1 MSFQG
6 MNFRGMNF
14 RGLATGAT
22 LAVLVL
28 SLGACHSASVLKGA
42 GYSDPRLS
50 ERIEKAYD
58 ARDACL
64 ARNAAPSVS
73 GESDVAN
80 IARAVALSCMPET
93 DKLIAV
99 TNPFQDPQVTA
110 AILKDN
116 DGKAMRYVLLARGEG
131 PN

>member
-1 MSFQG
+1 MNLQG
-6 MNFRGMNF
+6 RST
-14 RGLATGAT
+14 RAALATRVA
-22 LAVLVL
+22 LAALVL

-50 ERIEKAYD
+50 GRIEDAYE

-64 ARNAAPSVS
+64 ARNAAPPVS
-73 GESDVAN
+73 GESDVAT
-80 IARAVALSCMPET
+80 IAKAVALSCMPET
-93 DKLIAV
+93 DRLIAI

-116 DGKAMRYVLLARGEG
+116 GDKAMRYVLLARSEG
-131 PN
+131 AN

>member
-1 MSFQG
+1 
-6 MNFRGMNF
+6 MNFR
-14 RGLATGAT
+14 RPSLPSTVTTPAV
-22 LAVLVL
+22 LAVLAL
-28 SLGACHSASVLKGA
+28 SLGACHSASVFKGA

-50 ERIEKAYD
+50 GRIEQAYE

-73 GESDVAN
+73 GESDVAA

-93 DKLIAV
+93 DKLIAL
-99 TNPFQDPQVTA
+99 TNPFHDPRVTA

-116 DGKAMRYVLLARGEG
+116 DSKAAR
-131 PN
+131 

>member
-1 MSFQG
+1 
-6 MNFRGMNF
+6 MNFRG
-14 RGLATGAT
+14 RSTQAT
-22 LAVLVL
+22 LAFLLL

-50 ERIEKAYD
+50 GRIDDAYE

-64 ARNAAPSVS
+64 ARNAAPSVT
-73 GESDVAN
+73 GVSDVAT
-80 IARAVALSCMPET
+80 IARAVALSCQPET

-110 AILKDN
+110 AIMKDS

-131 PN
+131 SS

>member
-1 MSFQG
+1 
-6 MNFRGMNF
+6 MNYLRSTTPVA
-14 RGLATGAT
+14 LAT
-22 LAVLVL
+22 LAL
-28 SLGACHSASVLKGA
+28 SLGACNSATVFKGA

-50 ERIEKAYD
+50 GRIERAYE

-64 ARNAAPSVS
+64 ARNAAPSVT

-93 DKLIAV
+93 DRLIAL
-99 TNPFQDPQVTA
+99 TNPYQDPQVTA

-116 DGKAMRYVLLARGEG
+116 DSKAMRYVLLARGEG
-131 PN
+131 AT

>member
-1 MSFQG
+1 MK
-6 MNFRGMNF
+6 FRG
-14 RGLATGAT
+14 RSTLAALATPVGLAA
-22 LAVLVL
+22 LAL

-93 DKLIAV
+93 DRLIAV

-110 AILKDN
+110 GIMRDN
-116 DGKAMRYVLLARGEG
+116 DDKAMRYVLLARSEG
-131 PN
+131 AS